1 MRILITNNTL
11 ANRAGTELYVRDLAI
26 GLLKR
31 GHEPIAY
38 STRLGEV
45 ARDIRAAGARVIDDL
60 NAIAEPPEIIH
71 GHHHLDTITALLR
84 FPTTPAIFVCHGS
97 TPWEESVPLF
107 PRILRYVAVDQACR
121 DRILLD
127 HSIPHDRVQVILN
140 FVDLERFKPR
150 TELPA
155 RPRRALIFS
164 NQADETTHLPAVRT
178 ACRRAGISF
187 DVAGLNAG
195 RVSAEPEAILG
206 NYDVVF
212 AKGRAALEGLA
223 VGTAVVLCDATGA
236 GPMVNTKN
244 VDGLRL
250 LNFGLRALKQT
261 PGPEVIGRALDQY
274 DPIDAAS
281 VCSIIRASAGRNEAI
296 DKFLSLYDDVINENR
311 QALSAEAKDEYGALA
326 AYLQELR
333 PRLQTVELLSAKA
346 DQLNRIMNSPG
357 WQLISHCIRVRRK
370 VLDLV
375 SPVRRQSRPD
385 DNRADDPIRT
395 KRSCDGTGQASE

>member
-45 ARDIRAAGARVIDDL
+45 AGDIRAAGVRVIDDL
-60 NAIAEPPEIIH
+60 KAIGEPPEIIH

-84 FPTTPAIFVCHGS
+84 FPTAPAIFVCHGS
-97 TPWEESVPLF
+97 TPWEESAPLF
-107 PRILRYVAVDQACR
+107 PRIRRYVAVDHACR

-127 HSIPHDRVQVILN
+127 HSIQRDRVQVILN

-178 ACRRAGISF
+178 ACKRAGILF
-187 DVAGLNAG
+187 DVAGLNVG
-195 RVSAEPEAILG
+195 RVSAEPESILG

-223 VGTAVVLCDATGA
+223 VGTAVVLCDAAGA
-236 GPMVNTKN
+236 GPMVSMKN
-244 VDGLRL
+244 VESLRL
-250 LNFGLRALKQT
+250 LNFGLRALNQT
-261 PGPEVIGRALDQY
+261 PDSEVILRALDQY
-274 DPIDAAS
+274 DPLDAAK
-281 VCSIIRASAGRNEAI
+281 VCCFIRASAGRNEAI
-296 DKFLSLYDDVINENR
+296 DKFLALYDDVINENR
-311 QALSAEAKDEYGALA
+311 QEVLRAKEKDEYGALA
-326 AYLQELR
+326 NYLQELR
-333 PRLQTVELLSAKA
+333 PRLQTVELLTAKA
-346 DQLNRIMNSPG
+346 DRLNRIMNSPG
-357 WQLISHCIRVRRK
+357 WQLISKCIRIRRK

-375 SPVRRQSRPD
+375 SPVRPRSLPD
-385 DNRADDPIRT
+385 DNRAGDPGKDRNN
-395 KRSCDGTGQASE
+395 S

>member
-45 ARDIRAAGARVIDDL
+45 AEDIRAAGVRVIGDL
-60 NAIAEPPEIIH
+60 KAIGEPPEIIH

-97 TPWEESVPLF
+97 TPWEESAPLF
-107 PRILRYVAVDQACR
+107 PRILRYVAVDHACR

-127 HSIPHDRVQVILN
+127 HSIRPDRVQVILN

-178 ACRRAGISF
+178 ACKRAGIVF
-187 DVAGLNAG
+187 DVAGLNAA

-223 VGTAVVLCDATGA
+223 VGAAVVLCDAAGA
-236 GPMVNTKN
+236 GPMVSMKN
-244 VDGLRL
+244 VESLRL
-250 LNFGLRALKQT
+250 LNFGLRALNQM
-261 PGPEVIGRALDQY
+261 PGSEVILRALDQY
-274 DPIDAAS
+274 DPLDAAK
-281 VCSIIRASAGRNEAI
+281 VCSFIRASAGRNEAI
-296 DKFLSLYDDVINENR
+296 DMFLALYDDAINENR
-311 QALSAEAKDEYGALA
+311 QEVLSAKERDEYGALA
-326 AYLQELR
+326 NYLQELR
-333 PRLQTVELLSAKA
+333 PRLQTVELLTAKA
-346 DQLNRIMNSPG
+346 DRLNRIVNSPG
-357 WQLISHCIRVRRK
+357 WQLISNCIRVRRK

-375 SPVRRQSRPD
+375 SPVPRRSQPD
-385 DNRADDPIRT
+385 DNRAGDPRQD
-395 KRSCDGTGQASE
+395 RNNS

>member
-45 ARDIRAAGARVIDDL
+45 AGDIRAAGAHVIDDL
-60 NAIAEPPEIIH
+60 NDLAEPPEIIH
-71 GHHHLDTITALLR
+71 GHHHLDTMTALLH

-97 TPWEESVPLF
+97 TPWEESAPLF
-107 PRILRYVAVDQACR
+107 PRILRYVAVDHACR

-127 HSIPHDRVQVILN
+127 HSIRDDRVQVILN

-150 TELPA
+150 TELPV

-164 NQADETTHLPAVRT
+164 NQADESTHLPAVRT
-178 ACRRAGISF
+178 ACKRAGILF

-223 VGTAVVLCDATGA
+223 VGTAVVLCDAAGA
-236 GPMVNTKN
+236 GPMVSMKN
-244 VDGLRL
+244 VESLRL
-250 LNFGLRALKQT
+250 LNFGLRALNQT
-261 PGPEVIGRALDQY
+261 PGSEVILRALDQY
-274 DPIDAAS
+274 DPLDAAK
-281 VCSIIRASAGRNEAI
+281 VCSFIRASAGRNEAI
-296 DKFLSLYDDVINENR
+296 DKFLSLYDDVINENKR
-311 QALSAEAKDEYGALA
+311 LRNTEAKDEYGALA
-326 AYLQELR
+326 TYLQELR

-346 DQLNRIMNSPG
+346 DRLNRIMNSPG
-357 WQLISHCIRVRRK
+357 WQLISRCIRVRRK
-370 VLDLV
+370 LLDLA
-375 SPVRRQSRPD
+375 SPVRRRSRPD
-385 DNRADDPIRT
+385 DNRAGDP
-395 KRSCDGTGQASE
+395 KKNQNNS